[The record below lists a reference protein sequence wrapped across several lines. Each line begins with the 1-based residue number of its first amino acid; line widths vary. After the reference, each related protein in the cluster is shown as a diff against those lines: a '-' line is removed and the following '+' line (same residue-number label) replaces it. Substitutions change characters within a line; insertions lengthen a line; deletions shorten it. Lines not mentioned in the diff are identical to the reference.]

1 MKIVMV
7 AAMALVDT
15 DGRVLL
21 AQRPP
26 GKSMA
31 GMWEFP
37 GGKIESGETP
47 EACIQREMKEE
58 LGVVLCDRCFAPLTF
73 VSHTYE
79 NFHLLMVLYRP
90 PLGRDSHAA
99 GGPATYLAPPGGY
112 GLAAHATGRCAAGC
126 RIARYSLASL
136 RGGIADVAI

>member
-79 NFHLLMVLYRP
+79 NFHLLMVLY
-90 PLGRDSHAA
+90 
-99 GGPATYLAPPGGY
+99 
-112 GLAAHATGRCAAGC
+112 
-126 RIARYSLASL
+126 IARRWEGIPTPLEGQQLTWRRPGDMGSLPMPP
-136 RGGIADVAI
+136 ADVPLVAALRDIL

>member
-79 NFHLLMVLYRP
+79 NFHLLMVLY
-90 PLGRDSHAA
+90 
-99 GGPATYLAPPGGY
+99 
-112 GLAAHATGRCAAGC
+112 
-126 RIARYSLASL
+126 IARRWEGIPTPLEGQQLTWRRPADMGSLPMPP
-136 RGGIADVAI
+136 ADVPLVAALRDIL